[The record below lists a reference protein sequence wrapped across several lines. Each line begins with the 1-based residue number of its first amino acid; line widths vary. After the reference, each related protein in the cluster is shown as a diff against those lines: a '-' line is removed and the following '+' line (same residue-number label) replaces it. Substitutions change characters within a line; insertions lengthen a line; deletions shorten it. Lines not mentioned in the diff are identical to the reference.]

1 MCTRAAIREYS
12 GGHPP
17 ISRAGVGLLSSGAA
31 NFEWSGGHA
40 EIVRVSVPPAAGP
53 LARRRR
59 RFTNAEFAGSML
71 VAVVEAAVSAVDE
84 RRYRFGAS

>member
-1 MCTRAAIREYS
+1 M
-12 GGHPP
+12 
-17 ISRAGVGLLSSGAA
+17 LSSGAA

-59 RFTNAEFAGSML
+59 RFANAEFAGSML

-84 RRYRFGAS
+84 RRYRFGASQVDTDTSL